1 MFRIVTVSA
10 LAHEKGQIYWDDL
23 GLKKDGAYGPV
34 RAYIQSKIANILF
47 SAELGEQSPYSEEK
61 LRPKFFYKLDGWD
74 RDGGSG
80 VPKEDCGW
88 ELGSNERGISP

>member
-47 SAELGEQSPYSEEK
+47 SAELGEQS
-61 LRPKFFYKLDGWD
+61 R
-74 RDGGSG
+74 
-80 VPKEDCGW
+80 
-88 ELGSNERGISP
+88 